1 MLALFTYG
9 GATVVV
15 VPIARAWLVRC
26 RQASAPL
33 TATGLLMLALL
44 PIFVAGLLLD
54 PRLVTGAPVWFKP
67 AKFAASIAI
76 YTLTLAWVFTW
87 LPEWVR
93 TRKAVGWITAGVLVV
108 EMGIIT
114 TQAARGVASHFNVGT
129 PLDGA
134 LFGIMGAAIVVQT
147 LASVAVAAALWRQ
160 AFADRAMA
168 WAFRLGFTLAIVG
181 ASTGGLMAQ
190 PTAAQRAS
198 LADGPPAV
206 VGAHTVGAPDGGP
219 GLPGTGWSTG
229 HGDLRVAHFVGLHA
243 FQALP
248 LLALLLPAGWT
259 DGRRAR
265 VVCVGAVSYA
275 GLFGILL
282 WQALG
287 GESVAVPAPATLA
300 ALSLWAAASVSAAW
314 LAATSRR
321 AAPRWDR
328 RAARAAPGRAL
339 RASR

>member
-1 MLALFTYG
+1 MNVRTEAPERRARPAANDTDITVVG
-9 GATVVV
+9 GAGHVGI
-15 VPIARAWLVRC
+15 PLV
-26 RQASAPL
+26 
-33 TATGLLMLALL
+33 LA
-44 PIFVAGLLLD
+44 FAE
-54 PRLVTGAPVWFKP
+54 TGARVNVNDLNFE
-67 AKFAASIAI
+67 A
-76 YTLTLAWVFTW
+76 
-87 LPEWVR
+87 
-93 TRKAVGWITAGVLVV
+93 
-108 EMGIIT
+108 IT
-114 TQAARGVASHFNVGT
+114 TLQSGRLPFIEH
-129 PLDGA
+129 GA
-134 LFGIMGAAIVVQT
+134 E
-147 LASVAVAAALWRQ
+147 
-160 AFADRAMA
+160 
-168 WAFRLGFTLAIVG
+168 
-181 ASTGGLMAQ
+181 
-190 PTAAQRAS
+190 
-198 LADGPPAV
+198 
-206 VGAHTVGAPDGGP
+206 
-219 GLPGTGWSTG
+219 
-229 HGDLRVAHFVGLHA
+229 DLRVAHFVGLHA